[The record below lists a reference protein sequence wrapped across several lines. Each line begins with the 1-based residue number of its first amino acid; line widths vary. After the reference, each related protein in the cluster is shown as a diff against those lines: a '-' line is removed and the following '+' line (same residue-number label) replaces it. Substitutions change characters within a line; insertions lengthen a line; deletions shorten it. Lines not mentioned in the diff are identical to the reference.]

1 DVLVGL
7 DDSNRARV
15 YSSADGTV
23 LLQVDGPPGAKLGR
37 SIADVGDVNGDGH
50 DDFALGGPEFD
61 TFGLP
66 TAGANARLLGVCS
79 GVDGSLLFLVP
90 GPTGSDQMGTKVAA
104 GGDVDGD
111 GAPDVAVTAPYLDVA
126 GHNRGAVFIES
137 GASGSALGE
146 LRGDA
151 NSSGF
156 GLS

>member
-1 DVLVGL
+1 WSKLVEIPGDGNSNGLGRAVASIQDTDGDGRPDVLVGL

-66 TAGANARLLGVCS
+66 TAGDNAGLLEVCS

-111 GAPDVAVTAPYLDVA
+111 GAPD
-126 GHNRGAVFIES
+126 
-137 GASGSALGE
+137 
-146 LRGDA
+146 
-151 NSSGF
+151 
-156 GLS
+156 